1 MKKVT
6 SALHGANVRDAFSRL
21 IFESEHCLGLGDE
34 HRSLTFRLCQL
45 LVVLL
50 RLVTPFSYLYVFCIW
65 AFGITARHF
74 GSCFPLYYVLL
85 VWMVAEV
92 LFLPYYYYLFVTM
105 SNRNKQLEHV
115 AADTADR
122 FLLVSF
128 SDSITLHPLLGFNIH
143 LDPISPLSS

>member
-21 IFESEHCLGLGDE
+21 IFESEHSLGLGDE
-34 HRSLTFRLCQL
+34 DRSITFRLCQL

-50 RLVTPFSYLYVFCIW
+50 RSVTPLSYLFVFSVW
-65 AFGITARHF
+65 AFEIRARNF
-74 GSCFPLYYVLL
+74 GSYFPLYYVLL
-85 VWMVAEV
+85 VWMTAEV

-115 AADTADR
+115 AADTEDR
-122 FLLVSF
+122 FLLVSSGPF
-128 SDSITLHPLLGFNIH
+128 CVLKYPGVT
-143 LDPISPLSS
+143 SPRSFLTD